1 MITREYLNKSTHPP
15 GSGRHM
21 ATKTPL
27 RDYRILQVHVNG
39 LKKEVFKL
47 GVSTLR
53 LPDAR
58 MRTNTRHDVYMTWLV
73 IISSTAHD
81 TLRAA
86 CSALAFIFTVHYTV
100 HPTCMCRHF
109 HYLRDSTTTE
119 T

>member
-1 MITREYLNKSTHPP
+1 
-15 GSGRHM
+15 M

-27 RDYRILQVHVNG
+27 GDHRILQLHVNG
-39 LKKEVFKL
+39 LKSKLFKL
-47 GVSTLR
+47 GVSMSR

-86 CSALAFIFTVHYTV
+86 CSVLAFIFTVHYTAL
-100 HPTCMCRHF
+100 PTRMR
-109 HYLRDSTTTE
+109 
-119 T
+119 

>member
-1 MITREYLNKSTHPP
+1 
-15 GSGRHM
+15 M
-21 ATKTPL
+21 ATMTPA
-27 RDYRILQVHVNG
+27 RDYRILLLHVNDI
-39 LKKEVFKL
+39 KKKVLKL

-100 HPTCMCRHF
+100 HPTFKRSHF
-109 HYLRDSTTTE
+109 HTSVILQTLKRKSGVYALNSSQCP
-119 T
+119 